1 MSRVPSFIF
10 ALGALLL
17 FGIAGA
23 LFVRIEMTKGGQ
35 DSFTKCPA
43 KVACSCNADDDV
55 DGDNAGI
62 IVVPRAESVLAVWT
76 PFASESRRS
85 EAQRL
90 CIRLPD
96 RRIVTL
102 VGTVLLLI

>member
-23 LFVRIEMTKGGQ
+23 LFVRIETIKGSQ
-35 DSFTKCPA
+35 DGFTKCPP
-43 KVACSCNADDDV
+43 KIACSCNADDDV

-62 IVVPRAESVLAVWT
+62 IVVPRAESLLAVWT
-76 PFASESRRS
+76 PFSSGGRS

-90 CIRLPD
+90 RIRLPD
-96 RRIVTL
+96 RRTITL